1 LASLGNQANA
11 VATGDPFTCANPKC
25 KVTLSEKDKLISQD
39 DDGKCDEDQSIWK
52 CSFCG
57 HRNVIEIDK
66 EEIPKGETID
76 YIIEPATDEKS
87 KDENLVVFV
96 IDISG
101 SMCVS
106 MEADGKFK
114 LRGADTSALQA
125 FIDDNSLQYL
135 PNQKH
140 NTTYISRLQCVQAAI
155 DDQITEL
162 VNNKPMYKVGLVSFS
177 DEVTI
182 IGDGTSDAEFIAGDK
197 LTNIEKLKEI
207 GAAYKL
213 DVPIEKSSKT
223 LLEKLYKLQE
233 HGQQH

>member
-1 LASLGNQANA
+1 
-11 VATGDPFTCANPKC
+11 
-25 KVTLSEKDKLISQD
+25 
-39 DDGKCDEDQSIWK
+39 
-52 CSFCG
+52 
-57 HRNVIEIDK
+57 
-66 EEIPKGETID
+66 
-76 YIIEPATDEKS
+76 
-87 KDENLVVFV
+87 
-96 IDISG
+96 
-101 SMCVS
+101 
-106 MEADGKFK
+106 
-114 LRGADTSALQA
+114 
-125 FIDDNSLQYL
+125 
-135 PNQKH
+135 
-140 NTTYISRLQCVQAAI
+140 VQAAI